1 MRKYYEVSPMSN
13 LSMSLWQKSLVEK
26 GELFRKTEEV
36 MDGESS
42 EDEVGIL

>member
-1 MRKYYEVSPMSN
+1 
-13 LSMSLWQKSLVEK
+13 VEK